1 MPDAPKDGD
10 VCILSEHVSM
20 GWNRHRYGGY
30 VCRIMYVLL
39 VKASHVAGD
48 EP

>member
-20 GWNRHRYGGY
+20 GWNHHRYGGY